1 MLEAPL
7 SVEEEWLLPELEG
20 LLQSTTSTLTAVCT
34 AFHSIQF
41 AVVSTRSA
49 CPTLHEEL
57 TLCMQLLLPCLESAL
72 FLCRVR
78 RDLFEKYTPL
88 FNPMV
93 RTAARGHE

>member
-1 MLEAPL
+1 MR
-7 SVEEEWLLPELEG
+7 VEEEWLLPELEG
-20 LLQSTTSTLTAVCT
+20 ILNSITTTITSVCT

-41 AVVSTRSA
+41 AVVSTPNSY
-49 CPTLHEEL
+49 PTLPEEL
-57 TLCMQLLLPCLESAL
+57 TLGMQLLLPCLEAAL

-93 RTAARGHE
+93 HVANHPHD